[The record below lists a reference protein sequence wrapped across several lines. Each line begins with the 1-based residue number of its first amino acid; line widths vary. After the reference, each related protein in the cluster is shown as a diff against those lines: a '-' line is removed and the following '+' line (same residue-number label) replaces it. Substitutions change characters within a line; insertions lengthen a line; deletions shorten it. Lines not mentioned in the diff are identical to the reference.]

1 MGLTINQGS
10 NTDKILAMKGSGV
23 NHGRTGRAEV
33 DTFASFLQ
41 ASGNFGGLIIDSI
54 AEDGA
59 NDLVTIIRSSGGT
72 AATTKSTSGYGLVDI
87 QVEEHDG
94 SNTTANITSNGNIF
108 TLRAQ
113 VGGGMATRIL
123 VDEDGDLYSVT
134 SAQTF
139 DSYDDAGL
147 VRALEQTRGNTIQ
160 SEWDNF
166 VQYNE
171 TDLIEAGIL
180 GDTIENGGL
189 TNVTQ
194 LQRLH
199 NGAIWQGYVRQ
210 KELEQ
215 KVATLEN
222 KLALI
227 EGAK

>member
-1 MGLTINQGS
+1 
-10 NTDKILAMKGSGV
+10 
-23 NHGRTGRAEV
+23 
-33 DTFASFLQ
+33 
-41 ASGNFGGLIIDSI
+41 
-54 AEDGA
+54 
-59 NDLVTIIRSSGGT
+59 
-72 AATTKSTSGYGLVDI
+72 
-87 QVEEHDG
+87 
-94 SNTTANITSNGNIF
+94 
-108 TLRAQ
+108 
-113 VGGGMATRIL
+113 
-123 VDEDGDLYSVT
+123 LYSVT